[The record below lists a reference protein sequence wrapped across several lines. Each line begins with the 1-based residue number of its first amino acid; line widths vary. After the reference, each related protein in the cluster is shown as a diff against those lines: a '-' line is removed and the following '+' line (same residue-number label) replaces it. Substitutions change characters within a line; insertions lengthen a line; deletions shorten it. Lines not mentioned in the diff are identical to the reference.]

1 MRTPYRQGRMWCIS
15 SSRWRKETSGGDD
28 LKMGEQSCIIRFW
41 KVNESENKL
50 PTKRDIK
57 ICVSLEK
64 QYYISVISYFI
75 FLWHHTKKPKTY
87 ENRFSVASTSTRQKS
102 HGKKLSPIAIRE
114 WQRYERWTD
123 IDFTIGECAKIFWQ
137 KNSEKFLYEKKRLP
151 MNRMQ
156 RYKDKL
162 IFLFEIKAPM
172 KDIAETLYF
181 YRLSYLLIIE

>member
-1 MRTPYRQGRMWCIS
+1 MRTPDRQRRVWCIPC
-15 SSRWRKETSGGDD
+15 SRWRKETGGDHD
-28 LKMGEQSCIIRFW
+28 TKMGEQSCIVWFW
-41 KVNESENKL
+41 KVNESKNKL

-75 FLWHHTKKPKTY
+75 FLWHHTKKPKTS
-87 ENRFSVASTSTRQKS
+87 ENQYSRGSTSTRQKS
-102 HGKKLSPIAIRE
+102 HGKKLLIIAIRK

-137 KNSEKFLYEKKRLP
+137 KSSEKFLYEKKRLP

-156 RYKDKL
+156 RYKDKS
-162 IFLFEIKAPM
+162 IFLFETKTM

-181 YRLSYLLIIE
+181 VHLSYLLIIE